1 MTSQG
6 AGVGGQEEL
15 GELTRLTSVGVAVA
29 MGVGTV
35 ASETK
40 QITRSYICYS
50 RFTLPY
56 QIPLYAEI

>member
-35 ASETK
+35 ASEK
-40 QITRSYICYS
+40 QQITGSFICFSRSLYS
-50 RFTLPY
+50 
-56 QIPLYAEI
+56 EI

>member
-29 MGVGTV
+29 MGVATV
-35 ASETK
+35 ASVTK
-40 QITRSYICYS
+40 QISMSYVCFSRLSIFTRF
-50 RFTLPY
+50 RNL
-56 QIPLYAEI
+56 E